1 MEKKIKFGCVAWGLP
16 GGGYF
21 GPQIAKEAG
30 LDGIQLE
37 LGSYEWGYPLA
48 QNRFRKRILKRNR
61 LGIEYPSI
69 VLNDVMDHE
78 FIHGKDTENGKIAYD
93 QMELAVQVAAEMGIS
108 KIMVPKLPFGNL
120 ITEESHVEA
129 TKDALRFICEK
140 AEKKDIT
147 VMTENA
153 LDYKEQIQLLKRN

>member
-48 QNRFRKRILKRNR
+48 QK
-61 LGIEYPSI
+61 
-69 VLNDVMDHE
+69 
-78 FIHGKDTENGKIAYD
+78 
-93 QMELAVQVAAEMGIS
+93 
-108 KIMVPKLPFGNL
+108 
-120 ITEESHVEA
+120 
-129 TKDALRFICEK
+129 
-140 AEKKDIT
+140 
-147 VMTENA
+147 
-153 LDYKEQIQLLKRN
+153 QIQEAYLE

>member
-48 QNRFRKRILKRNR
+48 QKQVQEAYLEEGNR

-93 QMELAVQVAAEMGIS
+93 QMELAVQVAAEIGIS
-108 KIMVPKLPFGNL
+108 TGSGKSTRRNTMPVSGWAGRSVNSTRWPLCRPTPTAREIVLMV
-120 ITEESHVEA
+120 
-129 TKDALRFICEK
+129 RC
-140 AEKKDIT
+140 
-147 VMTENA
+147 
-153 LDYKEQIQLLKRN
+153 

>member
-48 QNRFRKRILKRNR
+48 QKQVQEAYLEEGNR

-108 KIMVPKLPFGNL
+108 QDHGSKLPWKSDHRRISCRSNKGC
-120 ITEESHVEA
+120 TEIY
-129 TKDALRFICEK
+129 LRK
-140 AEKKDIT
+140 SR
-147 VMTENA
+147 
-153 LDYKEQIQLLKRN
+153 KERYYCYDRKCAGL

>member
-48 QNRFRKRILKRNR
+48 QKQVQEAYLEEGNR
-61 LGIEYPSI
+61 LGIEYPYI

-93 QMELAVQVAAEMGIS
+93 QMELAVQVAA
-108 KIMVPKLPFGNL
+108 
-120 ITEESHVEA
+120 
-129 TKDALRFICEK
+129 
-140 AEKKDIT
+140 
-147 VMTENA
+147 
-153 LDYKEQIQLLKRN
+153 

>member
-48 QNRFRKRILKRNR
+48 QK
-61 LGIEYPSI
+61 
-69 VLNDVMDHE
+69 
-78 FIHGKDTENGKIAYD
+78 
-93 QMELAVQVAAEMGIS
+93 QVSGS
-108 KIMVPKLPFGNL
+108 V
-120 ITEESHVEA
+120 S
-129 TKDALRFICEK
+129 
-140 AEKKDIT
+140 
-147 VMTENA
+147 
-153 LDYKEQIQLLKRN
+153 

>member
-48 QNRFRKRILKRNR
+48 QKQVQEAYLEEGNR

-69 VLNDVMDHE
+69 VLNDVMIMNLSME
-78 FIHGKDTENGKIAYD
+78 KI
-93 QMELAVQVAAEMGIS
+93 QRMERS
-108 KIMVPKLPFGNL
+108 
-120 ITEESHVEA
+120 
-129 TKDALRFICEK
+129 R
-140 AEKKDIT
+140 
-147 VMTENA
+147 MTRWNW
-153 LDYKEQIQLLKRN
+153 QFR

>member
-1 MEKKIKFGCVAWGLP
+1 MGTSWWWI
-16 GGGYF
+16 F
-21 GPQIAKEAG
+21 GPQIAKKAG

-48 QNRFRKRILKRNR
+48 QKQVQEAYLEEGNR

-78 FIHGKDTENGKIAYD
+78 FIHGKIQRMERSTYD
-93 QMELAVQVAAEMGIS
+93 QMELAVQVAAEIGIS
-108 KIMVPKLPFGNL
+108 KIMVPNFLGNL

-140 AEKKDIT
+140 QKRKI
-147 VMTENA
+147 
-153 LDYKEQIQLLKRN
+153 LLL

>member
-48 QNRFRKRILKRNR
+48 QKPVSYTHLRA
-61 LGIEYPSI
+61 
-69 VLNDVMDHE
+69 HE
-78 FIHGKDTENGKIAYD
+78 T
-93 QMELAVQVAAEMGIS
+93 
-108 KIMVPKLPFGNL
+108 
-120 ITEESHVEA
+120 
-129 TKDALRFICEK
+129 
-140 AEKKDIT
+140 
-147 VMTENA
+147 
-153 LDYKEQIQLLKRN
+153 